1 MSETRHH
8 LHSVSDLYAADEI
21 EVLLLEEIRDLEL
34 PASAYSRPE
43 DIQDFDIGKK
53 IICKLQIFRKNRVST
68 YTLFDIILI
77 AGSRTGGQISSQPL
91 ELDSPGVHSTV
102 HSWDSHANYHGHY
115 GYGDHHG
122 SSSNALAWP
131 RASHLVLYCDIQGHL
146 KTAIGVIRL
155 LLLVSTI
162 TFRLLFHL
170 FIPKTISYLKLFT

>member
-1 MSETRHH
+1 MK
-8 LHSVSDLYAADEI
+8 LDN
-21 EVLLLEEIRDLEL
+21 
-34 PASAYSRPE
+34 
-43 DIQDFDIGKK
+43 KK
-53 IICKLQIFRKNRVST
+53 YCYYFEKIKIYININYL
-68 YTLFDIILI
+68 ILT

-131 RASHLVLYCDIQGHL
+131 RASHLVFYCDIQGHL

-155 LLLVSTI
+155 LLLVSI
-162 TFRLLFHL
+162 IF
-170 FIPKTISYLKLFT
+170 